1 MLQRDVQ
8 SARGGSPG
16 RWACSLAQEAQVASE
31 KKIKTKMKMKN
42 YL

>member
-16 RWACSLAQEAQVASE
+16 RWAFSLAQEARVASE
-31 KKIKTKMKMKN
+31 KKINITLKQK
-42 YL
+42 